1 MKNKFFRALFPAA
14 VLGLS
19 IMLTAYAANSSNA
32 AETTTVSESTADSE
46 TSEASDV
53 TDGAAGGKEAAGEQD
68 TSSDK
73 WYSDRD
79 MEQSPDTSEA
89 KTIEVAD
96 GQTLSITEEGT
107 YILQGTASDCTVLVN
122 APEAKVQLIL
132 DNVTVTNTSSPAIY
146 VLDADK
152 CFVTTADGSENAL
165 TVSGTFTED
174 TENDVKTD
182 AVIFAKSDLTLNGK
196 GTLTISS
203 TDNGIT
209 SKDELT
215 VTGGTYNITASGK
228 GLESNDS
235 TAICD
240 GTFTIDAKEGME
252 STYVRIDGGTFE
264 ISASDDGINAAANS
278 DKNEVQVEING
289 GTLSIKMGAGDTDGI
304 DSNGD
309 LTINGGNIS
318 IECNSPFDYD
328 GTGELNGGTVVVN
341 GEEVT
346 ELTNQFGGGMGKG
359 GMGKG
364 GMGKGG
370 MGKEGMTPDGHGPGN
385 QHPGDTDANSG
396 STDETDAESGS
407 TDESTGKTDA
417 GASNPGAGNQ
427 VFGRKEPGNRQK
439 SDQDSGST
447 DADSESTPTVGES
460 AGNQGV

>member
-1 MKNKFFRALFPAA
+1 MKNKFFRVFFPAA
-14 VLGLS
+14 ILGLS
-19 IMLTAYAANSSNA
+19 ILLTAYTSNSSNA
-32 AETTTVSESTADSE
+32 SETATASESTADSE
-46 TSEASDV
+46 IAEASD
-53 TDGAAGGKEAAGEQD
+53 TADETSGEKETAGEEE
-68 TSSDK
+68 TSGDE

-79 MEQSPDTSEA
+79 MEQSPDTSDA
-89 KTIEVAD
+89 QTIEVTD

-122 APEAKVQLIL
+122 APEARVQFIL
-132 DNVTVTNTSSPAIY
+132 DNVTVSNTSSPAIY

-152 CFVTTADGSENAL
+152 CFVTTAEGSGNAL

-182 AVIFAKSDLTLNGK
+182 AVIFSKSDLTLNGT

-235 TAICD
+235 IAICD

-252 STYVRIDGGTFE
+252 STYIRIDGGTFE

-278 DKNEVQVEING
+278 EKNEVQVEING
-289 GTLSIKMGAGDTDGI
+289 GTLSIRMGAGDTDGI

-328 GTGELNGGTVVVN
+328 GTGALNGGTVAVN

-359 GMGKG
+359 GMGK
-364 GMGKGG
+364 
-370 MGKEGMTPDGHGPGN
+370 EGMIPDGHGPGN

-407 TDESTGKTDA
+407 TDESTGKTDV
-417 GASNPGAGNQ
+417 GASNPGAENQ

-460 AGNQGV
+460 AGGQGI

>member
-32 AETTTVSESTADSE
+32 SETTTASESTADSE
-46 TSEASDV
+46 TSEVSETSEAAEGA
-53 TDGAAGGKEAAGEQD
+53 DGEKDAAGEENA
-68 TSSDK
+68 SSDE

-79 MEQSPDTSEA
+79 MEQSPDTSGA
-89 KTIEVAD
+89 QTIEVTD

-132 DNVTVTNTSSPAIY
+132 DNVTVTNTSSPVIY

-152 CFVTTADGSENAL
+152 CFVTTAEGSENAL

-182 AVIFAKSDLTLNGK
+182 AVIFAKSDLTLNGT

-278 DKNEVQVEING
+278 DKNNVQVEING

-328 GTGELNGGTVVVN
+328 GTGALNSGTVAVN

-346 ELTNQFGGGMGKG
+346 ELTNQFG
-359 GMGKG
+359 G

>member
-152 CFVTTADGSENAL
+152 CFVTTAEGSENAL

-182 AVIFAKSDLTLNGK
+182 AVIFAKSDLTLNGT

-328 GTGELNGGTVVVN
+328 GTGALNGGTVAVN

-346 ELTNQFGGGMGKG
+346 ELTNQFG
-359 GMGKG
+359 G

-385 QHPGDTDANSG
+385 QHPGDMDANSG

-447 DADSESTPTVGES
+447 DADSESTPIVGES
-460 AGNQGV
+460 EGGQGI

>member
-32 AETTTVSESTADSE
+32 AETTASESTADSE
-46 TSEASDV
+46 TSKAADAA
-53 TDGAAGGKEAAGEQD
+53 DGAAGEENS
-68 TSSDK
+68 SSDE

-79 MEQSPDTSEA
+79 MEQSPDTSDA
-89 KTIEVAD
+89 QTIEVAD

-107 YILQGTASDCTVLVN
+107 YILKGTASDCTVLVN

-132 DNVTVTNTSSPAIY
+132 ENVTVTNTSSPAIY
-146 VLDADK
+146 VLAADK
-152 CFVTTADGSENAL
+152 CFVTTAEGSENAL

-182 AVIFAKSDLTLNGK
+182 AVIFSKSDLTLNGT

-215 VTGGTYNITASGK
+215 ITGGTYSITASGK

-235 TAICD
+235 AAICD
-240 GTFTIDAKEGME
+240 GTFTIDAEEGIE
-252 STYVRIDGGTFE
+252 STYIRIDGGTFE
-264 ISASDDGINAAANS
+264 ISAGDDGINAAANS

-289 GTLSIKMGAGDTDGI
+289 GTLSIKMGTGDTDGI
-304 DSNGD
+304 DSNGN
-309 LTINGGNIS
+309 LTINGGNIT

-328 GTGELNGGTVVVN
+328 GTGVLNGGTVVVN

-346 ELTNQFGGGMGKG
+346 ELTNQFEGGMGKG
-359 GMGKG
+359 GKDGMGKD
-364 GMGKGG
+364 GMDKGG
-370 MGKEGMTPDGHGPGN
+370 MGKEGMAPGGYGPGA
-385 QHPGDTDANSG
+385 QHPGDTDANSR
-396 STDETDAESGS
+396 STDDTDAESGS
-407 TDESTGKTDA
+407 TDA
-417 GASNPGAGNQ
+417 N
-427 VFGRKEPGNRQK
+427 
-439 SDQDSGST
+439 SGST
-447 DADSESTPTVGES
+447 PTEGKST
-460 AGNQGV
+460 AGQGV

>member
-32 AETTTVSESTADSE
+32 AEATVSESTTDSE
-46 TSEASDV
+46 TSEASDA
-53 TDGAAGGKEAAGEQD
+53 TDGAAGEKEAAGEQD
-68 TSSDK
+68 TSSDE

-79 MEQSPDTSEA
+79 MEQTPDTSEA
-89 KTIEVAD
+89 QTIEVAD

-152 CFVTTADGSENAL
+152 CFVTTAEGSENAL

-182 AVIFAKSDLTLNGK
+182 AVIFAKSDLTLNGT

-346 ELTNQFGGGMGKG
+346 ELTNQFEGGMGKG
-359 GMGKG
+359 DMDKN
-364 GMGKGG
+364 G
-370 MGKEGMTPDGHGPGN
+370 MGKEGMAPGGFGPGN

-396 STDETDAESGS
+396 STDETGAESGS
-407 TDESTGKTDA
+407 TEESAGKADV
-417 GASNPGAGNQ
+417 GASNTGSGNQ
-427 VFGRKEPGNRQK
+427 TFGKMEPGNRQK
-439 SDQDSGST
+439 SDQNSGST
-447 DADSESTPTVGES
+447 DADSGSTPTVGDET
-460 AGNQGV
+460 GGQGV

>member
-1 MKNKFFRALFPAA
+1 MKNKFFRVLFPAA

-32 AETTTVSESTADSE
+32 SETTAAESTISSKTSEASE
-46 TSEASDV
+46 TSEAAEGA
-53 TDGAAGGKEAAGEQD
+53 DGEKEAAGEEN
-68 TSSDK
+68 TSSDE

-79 MEQSPDTSEA
+79 MEQSPDTSDA
-89 KTIEVAD
+89 KTIEVTD

-132 DNVTVTNTSSPAIY
+132 DNVTVTNASSPVIY

-152 CFVTTADGSENAL
+152 CFVTTAEGSENAL

-264 ISASDDGINAAANS
+264 ISASDDGINAAASS
-278 DKNEVQVEING
+278 DKNNVQVEING

-318 IECNSPFDYD
+318 IECNSPFDYS
-328 GTGELNGGTVVVN
+328 GTGALNGGSVVVN

-346 ELTNQFGGGMGKG
+346 ELTNQFGGGMG
-359 GMGKG
+359 

-370 MGKEGMTPDGHGPGN
+370 MGKEGMAPGGFGPGN

-407 TDESTGKTDA
+407 TDESAGKTDA
-417 GASNPGAGNQ
+417 GASNTDSGNQ
-427 VFGRKEPGNRQK
+427 TFGKMEPGNRQK
-439 SDQDSGST
+439 SDQGSNGT
-447 DADSESTPTVGES
+447 DAASGSTPTVGE
-460 AGNQGV
+460 ATGGQGV

>member
-14 VLGLS
+14 ILGLS
-19 IMLTAYAANSSNA
+19 IILTAYAANSSNA
-32 AETTTVSESTADSE
+32 SETTTASESTVDSE
-46 TSEASDV
+46 TSEVSETSEAAEGA
-53 TDGAAGGKEAAGEQD
+53 DGEKDAAGEENA
-68 TSSDK
+68 SSDE

-79 MEQSPDTSEA
+79 MEQSPDTSDA
-89 KTIEVAD
+89 QTIEVTD

-132 DNVTVTNTSSPAIY
+132 DNVTVTNTSSPVIY

-152 CFVTTADGSENAL
+152 CFVTTAEGSENAL

-182 AVIFAKSDLTLNGK
+182 AVIFAKSDLTLNGT

-359 GMGKG
+359 GMGK
-364 GMGKGG
+364 
-370 MGKEGMTPDGHGPGN
+370 EGMTPDGHGPGN

-460 AGNQGV
+460 AGGQGI

>member
-1 MKNKFFRALFPAA
+1 
-14 VLGLS
+14 
-19 IMLTAYAANSSNA
+19 
-32 AETTTVSESTADSE
+32 
-46 TSEASDV
+46 
-53 TDGAAGGKEAAGEQD
+53 
-68 TSSDK
+68 
-73 WYSDRD
+73 
-79 MEQSPDTSEA
+79 MEQTPDTSEA
-89 KTIEVAD
+89 QTIEVAD

-132 DNVTVTNTSSPAIY
+132 DNVTVAE
-146 VLDADK
+146 
-152 CFVTTADGSENAL
+152 GSENAL

-182 AVIFAKSDLTLNGK
+182 AVIFSKSDLTLNGK

-346 ELTNQFGGGMGKG
+346 ELTNQFEGGMGKG
-359 GMGKG
+359 DMDKN
-364 GMGKGG
+364 G
-370 MGKEGMTPDGHGPGN
+370 MGKEGMAPGGFGPGN

-396 STDETDAESGS
+396 STDETGAESGS
-407 TDESTGKTDA
+407 TEESAGKADV
-417 GASNPGAGNQ
+417 GASNTGSGNQ
-427 VFGRKEPGNRQK
+427 TFGKMEPGNRQK
-439 SDQDSGST
+439 SDQNSGST
-447 DADSESTPTVGES
+447 DADSGSTPTVGDET
-460 AGNQGV
+460 GGQGV

>member
-1 MKNKFFRALFPAA
+1 MKNKFFRAFFPAA
-14 VLGLS
+14 ILGLS
-19 IMLTAYAANSSNA
+19 ILLTAYTSNSSNA
-32 AETTTVSESTADSE
+32 SETATASESTADSE
-46 TSEASDV
+46 IAEASD
-53 TDGAAGGKEAAGEQD
+53 TADETSGEKETAGEEE
-68 TSSDK
+68 TSGDE

-79 MEQSPDTSEA
+79 MEQSPDTSDA
-89 KTIEVAD
+89 QTIEVTD

-122 APEAKVQLIL
+122 APEARVQFIL
-132 DNVTVTNTSSPAIY
+132 DNVTVSNTSSPVIY

-152 CFVTTADGSENAL
+152 CFVTTAEGSGNAL

-182 AVIFAKSDLTLNGK
+182 AVIFSKSDLTLNGT

-235 TAICD
+235 IAICD

-252 STYVRIDGGTFE
+252 STYIRIDGGTFE

-278 DKNEVQVEING
+278 ERNEVQVEING
-289 GTLSIKMGAGDTDGI
+289 GTLSIRMGAGDTDGI

-318 IECNSPFDYD
+318 IECNSPFDYV
-328 GTGELNGGTVVVN
+328 GTGALNGGTVVVN

-346 ELTNQFGGGMGKG
+346 ELTNQFEGGMG
-359 GMGKG
+359 GMNRD
-364 GMGKGG
+364 G
-370 MGKEGMTPDGHGPGN
+370 MGKEGGTPGGYGPGN
-385 QHPGDTDANSG
+385 QHPGSTDANSG
-396 STDETDAESGS
+396 STP
-407 TDESTGKTDA
+407 
-417 GASNPGAGNQ
+417 NPGEETEG
-427 VFGRKEPGNRQK
+427 
-439 SDQDSGST
+439 
-447 DADSESTPTVGES
+447 
-460 AGNQGV
+460 QGI

>member
-1 MKNKFFRALFPAA
+1 MKNKFFRALFQAA

-19 IMLTAYAANSSNA
+19 IMLTAYAAISSNA

-46 TSEASDV
+46 ASEAADT
-53 TDGAAGGKEAAGEQD
+53 TDGE
-68 TSSDK
+68 

-79 MEQSPDTSEA
+79 MEQSPDTSGA
-89 KTIEVAD
+89 QTIEVTD

-132 DNVTVTNTSSPAIY
+132 DNVTVTNTSSPVIY

-152 CFVTTADGSENAL
+152 CFVTTAEGSENAL

-182 AVIFAKSDLTLNGK
+182 AVIFAKSDLTLNGT

-278 DKNEVQVEING
+278 DKNNVQVEING

-328 GTGELNGGTVVVN
+328 GTGALNGGTVAVN

-359 GMGKG
+359 GMGK
-364 GMGKGG
+364 
-370 MGKEGMTPDGHGPGN
+370 EGMIPDGHGPGN

-407 TDESTGKTDA
+407 TDESTGKTDV

-460 AGNQGV
+460 AGGQGI

>member
-152 CFVTTADGSENAL
+152 CFVMTAEGSENAL

-182 AVIFAKSDLTLNGK
+182 AVIFAKSDLTLNGT

-278 DKNEVQVEING
+278 DKNNVQVEING

-328 GTGELNGGTVVVN
+328 GTGTLNGGTVAVN

-346 ELTNQFGGGMGKG
+346 ELTNQFG
-359 GMGKG
+359 G

-460 AGNQGV
+460 AGGQGI

>member
-359 GMGKG
+359 GMGK
-364 GMGKGG
+364 
-370 MGKEGMTPDGHGPGN
+370 EGMTPDGHGPGN

-407 TDESTGKTDA
+407 TDESTGKTDV
-417 GASNPGAGNQ
+417 GASNPGAENQ

>member
-1 MKNKFFRALFPAA
+1 MKNKFFRAFLPAA
-14 VLGLS
+14 ILGLS
-19 IMLTAYAANSSNA
+19 ILLSAYTSNSSNA
-32 AETTTVSESTADSE
+32 SEMTTASESTADSE
-46 TSEASDV
+46 IAEASD
-53 TDGAAGGKEAAGEQD
+53 TADETSGEKETAGDE
-68 TSSDK
+68 

-79 MEQSPDTSEA
+79 MEQSPDTSDA
-89 KTIEVAD
+89 QTIEVTD

-122 APEAKVQLIL
+122 APEARVQFIL
-132 DNVTVTNTSSPAIY
+132 DNVTVSNTSSPVIY

-152 CFVTTADGSENAL
+152 CFVTTAEGSGNAL

-182 AVIFAKSDLTLNGK
+182 AVIFSKSDLTLNGT

-235 TAICD
+235 IAICD

-252 STYVRIDGGTFE
+252 STYIRIDGGTFE
-264 ISASDDGINAAANS
+264 ISASDDGINAAANRER
-278 DKNEVQVEING
+278 NEVQVEING
-289 GTLSIKMGAGDTDGI
+289 GTLSIRMGAGDTDGI

-328 GTGELNGGTVVVN
+328 GTGALNGGTVVVN

-346 ELTNQFGGGMGKG
+346 ELTNQFEGGMG
-359 GMGKG
+359 GMNKD
-364 GMGKGG
+364 G
-370 MGKEGMTPDGHGPGN
+370 MGKEGGTPGGYGPGN
-385 QHPGDTDANSG
+385 QHPGSTDANSG
-396 STDETDAESGS
+396 STP
-407 TDESTGKTDA
+407 
-417 GASNPGAGNQ
+417 NPGEETEG
-427 VFGRKEPGNRQK
+427 
-439 SDQDSGST
+439 
-447 DADSESTPTVGES
+447 
-460 AGNQGV
+460 QGI

>member
-1 MKNKFFRALFPAA
+1 MKNKFFRVLFPAA

-32 AETTTVSESTADSE
+32 SETTTASESTVD
-46 TSEASDV
+46 SEASEAADT
-53 TDGAAGGKEAAGEQD
+53 TDGE
-68 TSSDK
+68 

-79 MEQSPDTSEA
+79 MEQSPDTSDA
-89 KTIEVAD
+89 QTIEVTD

-107 YILQGTASDCTVLVN
+107 YILQGTASDCTVFVN

-132 DNVTVTNTSSPAIY
+132 DNVTVTNTSSPVIY

-152 CFVTTADGSENAL
+152 CFVTTAEGSENAL

-182 AVIFAKSDLTLNGK
+182 AVIFAKSDLTLNGT

-215 VTGGTYNITASGK
+215 VTDGTYNITASGK

-278 DKNEVQVEING
+278 DKNNVQVEING

-328 GTGELNGGTVVVN
+328 GTGALNGGTVAVN

-346 ELTNQFGGGMGKG
+346 ELTNQFGD
-359 GMGKG
+359 

-370 MGKEGMTPDGHGPGN
+370 MGKEGMIPDGHGPGN

-407 TDESTGKTDA
+407 TDESTGKTDV
-417 GASNPGAGNQ
+417 GASNPGAGTQ

-460 AGNQGV
+460 AGGQGI

>member
-14 VLGLS
+14 ILGLS
-19 IMLTAYAANSSNA
+19 IMLTAYTANSSNA

-152 CFVTTADGSENAL
+152 CFVTTAEGSENAL

-182 AVIFAKSDLTLNGK
+182 AVIFAKSDLTLNGT

-278 DKNEVQVEING
+278 DKNNVQVEING

-328 GTGELNGGTVVVN
+328 GTGALNGGTVVVN

-346 ELTNQFGGGMGKG
+346 ELTNQFEGGMG
-359 GMGKG
+359 GMNKD
-364 GMGKGG
+364 G
-370 MGKEGMTPDGHGPGN
+370 MGKEGGTPGGYGPGN
-385 QHPGDTDANSG
+385 QHPGSTDANSG
-396 STDETDAESGS
+396 STP
-407 TDESTGKTDA
+407 
-417 GASNPGAGNQ
+417 NPGEETEG
-427 VFGRKEPGNRQK
+427 
-439 SDQDSGST
+439 
-447 DADSESTPTVGES
+447 
-460 AGNQGV
+460 QGI

>member
-14 VLGLS
+14 ILGLS

-32 AETTTVSESTADSE
+32 SETTTASESTADSE
-46 TSEASDV
+46 TSEAADT
-53 TDGAAGGKEAAGEQD
+53 TDGE
-68 TSSDK
+68 

-79 MEQSPDTSEA
+79 MEQSPDTSGA
-89 KTIEVAD
+89 QTIEVTD

-132 DNVTVTNTSSPAIY
+132 DNVTVTNTSSPVIY

-152 CFVTTADGSENAL
+152 CFVTTAEGSENAL

-182 AVIFAKSDLTLNGK
+182 AVIFAKSDLTLNGT

-240 GTFTIDAKEGME
+240 GIFTIDAKEGME

-289 GTLSIKMGAGDTDGI
+289 GTLSIKMGTGDTDGI

-328 GTGELNGGTVVVN
+328 GTGALNGGTVAVN

-346 ELTNQFGGGMGKG
+346 ELTNQFG
-359 GMGKG
+359 G

-396 STDETDAESGS
+396 STDETDAEAGS

-460 AGNQGV
+460 AGSQGV

>member
-32 AETTTVSESTADSE
+32 AEATVSESTTDSE
-46 TSEASDV
+46 TSEASDA
-53 TDGAAGGKEAAGEQD
+53 TDGAAGEKEAAGEQD
-68 TSSDK
+68 TSSDE

-79 MEQSPDTSEA
+79 MEQTPDTSEA
-89 KTIEVAD
+89 QTIEVAD

-152 CFVTTADGSENAL
+152 CFVTTAEGSENAL

-182 AVIFAKSDLTLNGK
+182 AVIFSKSDLTLNGK

-328 GTGELNGGTVVVN
+328 GTGALNGGTVVVN

-346 ELTNQFGGGMGKG
+346 ELTNQFG
-359 GMGKG
+359 G

-396 STDETDAESGS
+396 STDETGAESGS
-407 TDESTGKTDA
+407 TEESAGKADV
-417 GASNPGAGNQ
+417 GASNTGSGNQ
-427 VFGRKEPGNRQK
+427 TFGKMEPGNRQK
-439 SDQDSGST
+439 SDQNSGST
-447 DADSESTPTVGES
+447 DADSGSTPTVGDET
-460 AGNQGV
+460 GGQGV

>member
-14 VLGLS
+14 ILGLS
-19 IMLTAYAANSSNA
+19 IILTAYAANSSNA
-32 AETTTVSESTADSE
+32 SETTTASESTVDSE
-46 TSEASDV
+46 TSEVSETSEAAEGA
-53 TDGAAGGKEAAGEQD
+53 DGEKDAAGEENA
-68 TSSDK
+68 SSDE

-79 MEQSPDTSEA
+79 MEQSPDTSGA
-89 KTIEVAD
+89 QTIEVTD

-132 DNVTVTNTSSPAIY
+132 DNVTVTNTSSPVIY

-152 CFVTTADGSENAL
+152 CFVTTAEGSENAL

-174 TENDVKTD
+174 TENDVK
-182 AVIFAKSDLTLNGK
+182 NGK

-359 GMGKG
+359 GMGK
-364 GMGKGG
+364 
-370 MGKEGMTPDGHGPGN
+370 EGMTPDGHGPGN
-385 QHPGDTDANSG
+385 QHPGDMDANSG

-460 AGNQGV
+460 AGGQGI

>member
-32 AETTTVSESTADSE
+32 SETTTASESTVDSE
-46 TSEASDV
+46 TSEVSETSEAAEGA
-53 TDGAAGGKEAAGEQD
+53 DGEKDAAGEENA
-68 TSSDK
+68 SSDE

-79 MEQSPDTSEA
+79 MEQSPDTSGA
-89 KTIEVAD
+89 QTIEVTD

-132 DNVTVTNTSSPAIY
+132 DNVTVTNTSSPVIY

-152 CFVTTADGSENAL
+152 CFVTTAEGSENAL

-182 AVIFAKSDLTLNGK
+182 AVIFAKSDLTLNGT

-278 DKNEVQVEING
+278 DKNNVQVEING

-328 GTGELNGGTVVVN
+328 GTGALNSGTVAVN

-346 ELTNQFGGGMGKG
+346 ELTNQFG
-359 GMGKG
+359 G

>member
-79 MEQSPDTSEA
+79 MEQSPDTSEP

-107 YILQGTASDCTVLVN
+107 YILQGTASDCTILVN

-152 CFVTTADGSENAL
+152 CFVMTAEGSENAL

-182 AVIFAKSDLTLNGK
+182 AVIFAKSDLTLNGT

-278 DKNEVQVEING
+278 DKNNVQVEING

-359 GMGKG
+359 GMGK
-364 GMGKGG
+364 
-370 MGKEGMTPDGHGPGN
+370 EGMTPDGHGPGN

-417 GASNPGAGNQ
+417 GANNPGAGNQ

-460 AGNQGV
+460 AGGQGI

>member
-1 MKNKFFRALFPAA
+1 MKNKFFRAFFPAA
-14 VLGLS
+14 ILGLS
-19 IMLTAYAANSSNA
+19 ILLTAYTSNSSNA
-32 AETTTVSESTADSE
+32 SETATASESTADSE
-46 TSEASDV
+46 IAEASD
-53 TDGAAGGKEAAGEQD
+53 TADETSGEKETAGEEE
-68 TSSDK
+68 TSGDE

-79 MEQSPDTSEA
+79 MEQSPDTSDA
-89 KTIEVAD
+89 QTIEVTD

-122 APEAKVQLIL
+122 APEARVQFIL
-132 DNVTVTNTSSPAIY
+132 DNVTVSNTSSPAIY

-152 CFVTTADGSENAL
+152 CFVTTAEGSGNAL

-182 AVIFAKSDLTLNGK
+182 AVIFSKSDLTLNGT

-235 TAICD
+235 IAICD

-252 STYVRIDGGTFE
+252 STYIRIDGGTFE

-278 DKNEVQVEING
+278 EKNEVQVEING
-289 GTLSIKMGAGDTDGI
+289 GTLSIRMGAGDTDGI

-318 IECNSPFDYD
+318 IECNSPFDYV
-328 GTGELNGGTVVVN
+328 GTGALNGGTVVVN

-346 ELTNQFGGGMGKG
+346 ELTNQFEGGMG
-359 GMGKG
+359 GMNKD
-364 GMGKGG
+364 G
-370 MGKEGMTPDGHGPGN
+370 MGKEGGTPGGYGPGN
-385 QHPGDTDANSG
+385 QHPGSTDANSG
-396 STDETDAESGS
+396 STP
-407 TDESTGKTDA
+407 
-417 GASNPGAGNQ
+417 NPGEETEG
-427 VFGRKEPGNRQK
+427 
-439 SDQDSGST
+439 
-447 DADSESTPTVGES
+447 
-460 AGNQGV
+460 QGI

>member
-1 MKNKFFRALFPAA
+1 MKNKFFRVLFPAA

-19 IMLTAYAANSSNA
+19 IMLTAYAANSSNVS
-32 AETTTVSESTADSE
+32 ETTTASESTVDSE
-46 TSEASDV
+46 TSEVSETSEAAEGA
-53 TDGAAGGKEAAGEQD
+53 DGKKEAAGEENA
-68 TSSDK
+68 SSDE

-79 MEQSPDTSEA
+79 MEQSPDTSGA
-89 KTIEVAD
+89 QTIEVTD
-96 GQTLSITEEGT
+96 GQTLSITEKGT

-132 DNVTVTNTSSPAIY
+132 DNVTVTNTSSPVIY

-152 CFVTTADGSENAL
+152 CFVTTAEGSENAL

-359 GMGKG
+359 GMGK
-364 GMGKGG
+364 
-370 MGKEGMTPDGHGPGN
+370 EGMTPDGHGPGN

-427 VFGRKEPGNRQK
+427 VFGKQEPGNRQK
-439 SDQDSGST
+439 NDQDSGST

-460 AGNQGV
+460 AGGQGI

>member
-14 VLGLS
+14 ILGLS

-32 AETTTVSESTADSE
+32 SETTTASESTVDSE
-46 TSEASDV
+46 TSEVSETSEAAEGA
-53 TDGAAGGKEAAGEQD
+53 DGEKDAAGEENA
-68 TSSDK
+68 SSDE

-79 MEQSPDTSEA
+79 MEQSPDTSGA
-89 KTIEVAD
+89 QTIEVTD

-132 DNVTVTNTSSPAIY
+132 DNVTVTNTSSPVIY

-152 CFVTTADGSENAL
+152 CFVTTAEGSENAL

-182 AVIFAKSDLTLNGK
+182 AVIFAKSDLTLNGT

-278 DKNEVQVEING
+278 DKNNVQVEING

-328 GTGELNGGTVVVN
+328 GTGALNSGTVAVN

-346 ELTNQFGGGMGKG
+346 ELTNQFG
-359 GMGKG
+359 G

>member
-32 AETTTVSESTADSE
+32 AETTTVSESTAGSE
-46 TSEASDV
+46 TSEASDA
-53 TDGAAGGKEAAGEQD
+53 TDGAAGEKEAAGEQD
-68 TSSDK
+68 TSSDE

-79 MEQSPDTSEA
+79 MEQSPDTSGA

-107 YILQGTASDCTVLVN
+107 YILKGTGSDCTVLVN

-132 DNVTVTNTSSPAIY
+132 DNVTVTNTSSPVIY

-152 CFVTTADGSENAL
+152 CFVTTAEGSENAL

-174 TENDVKTD
+174 TENNVKTD
-182 AVIFAKSDLTLNGK
+182 AVIFSKSDLTLNGK

-328 GTGELNGGTVVVN
+328 GTGALNGGTVVVN

-346 ELTNQFGGGMGKG
+346 ELTNQFEGGMGKG
-359 GMGKG
+359 GMD
-364 GMGKGG
+364 KGG
-370 MGKEGMTPDGHGPGN
+370 MGKEGMAPGGFGPGAK
-385 QHPGDTDANSG
+385 HPGDTDADSG
-396 STDETDAESGS
+396 STDETGAESGS
-407 TDESTGKTDA
+407 TEESNGKTNA
-417 GASNPGAGNQ
+417 GASNQGDGNQ
-427 VFGRKEPGNRQK
+427 AFGKMESGNRQK
-439 SDQDSGST
+439 GDQNSGST
-447 DADSESTPTVGES
+447 DADSGSTPTVGDETD
-460 AGNQGV
+460 GQGV

>member
-1 MKNKFFRALFPAA
+1 MKNKLFRVLFPAA
-14 VLGLS
+14 ILGLF

-32 AETTTVSESTADSE
+32 SETTTASESTVDSE
-46 TSEASDV
+46 TSEAADT
-53 TDGAAGGKEAAGEQD
+53 TDGE
-68 TSSDK
+68 

-79 MEQSPDTSEA
+79 MEQSPNTSGA
-89 KTIEVAD
+89 QTIEVTD

-132 DNVTVTNTSSPAIY
+132 DNVTVTNTSSPVIY

-152 CFVTTADGSENAL
+152 CFVTTAEGSENAL

-182 AVIFAKSDLTLNGK
+182 AVIFAKSDLTLNGT

-278 DKNEVQVEING
+278 DKNNVQVEING

-328 GTGELNGGTVVVN
+328 GTGTLNGGTVVVN

-346 ELTNQFGGGMGKG
+346 ELTNQFGGGMG
-359 GMGKG
+359 

-370 MGKEGMTPDGHGPGN
+370 MGKEGMAPGGFGPGN

-407 TDESTGKTDA
+407 TDESTGKTDV

-460 AGNQGV
+460 AGGQGI

>member
-1 MKNKFFRALFPAA
+1 MKNKFFRVLFPAA

-32 AETTTVSESTADSE
+32 SETTAAESTISSKTSEASE
-46 TSEASDV
+46 TSEAAEGA
-53 TDGAAGGKEAAGEQD
+53 DGEKEAAGEEN
-68 TSSDK
+68 TSSDE

-79 MEQSPDTSEA
+79 MEQSPDTSDA
-89 KTIEVAD
+89 KTIEVTD

-132 DNVTVTNTSSPAIY
+132 DNVTVTNASSPVIY
-146 VLDADK
+146 ALDADK
-152 CFVTTADGSENAL
+152 CFVTTAEGSENAL

-182 AVIFAKSDLTLNGK
+182 AVIFAKSDLTLNGT

-278 DKNEVQVEING
+278 DKNNVQVEING

-318 IECNSPFDYD
+318 IECNSPFDYS
-328 GTGELNGGTVVVN
+328 GTGALNGGSVVVN

-346 ELTNQFGGGMGKG
+346 ELTNQFGGGMG
-359 GMGKG
+359 

-370 MGKEGMTPDGHGPGN
+370 MGKEGMAPGGFGPGN

-407 TDESTGKTDA
+407 TDESAGKTDA
-417 GASNPGAGNQ
+417 GASNTDSGNQ
-427 VFGRKEPGNRQK
+427 TFGKMEPGNRQK
-439 SDQDSGST
+439 SDQGSGST
-447 DADSESTPTVGES
+447 DANSGSTLT
-460 AGNQGV
+460 AGKSTAGQGV

>member
-14 VLGLS
+14 ILGLS
-19 IMLTAYAANSSNA
+19 IILTAYAANSSNA
-32 AETTTVSESTADSE
+32 SETTTASESTVDSE
-46 TSEASDV
+46 TSEVSETSEAAEGA
-53 TDGAAGGKEAAGEQD
+53 DGEKDAAGEENA
-68 TSSDK
+68 SSDE

-79 MEQSPDTSEA
+79 MEQSPDTSGA
-89 KTIEVAD
+89 QTIEVTD

-132 DNVTVTNTSSPAIY
+132 DNVTVTNTSSPVIY

-152 CFVTTADGSENAL
+152 CFVTTAEGSENAL

-182 AVIFAKSDLTLNGK
+182 AVIFSKSDLTLNGK

-359 GMGKG
+359 GMGK
-364 GMGKGG
+364 
-370 MGKEGMTPDGHGPGN
+370 EGMTPDGHGPGN
-385 QHPGDTDANSG
+385 QHPGDMDANSG

-460 AGNQGV
+460 AGGQGI

>member
-14 VLGLS
+14 ILGLS
-19 IMLTAYAANSSNA
+19 IMLTAYTANSSNA

-152 CFVTTADGSENAL
+152 CFVMTAEGSENAL

-182 AVIFAKSDLTLNGK
+182 AVIFAKSDLTLNGT

-278 DKNEVQVEING
+278 DKNNVQVEING

-328 GTGELNGGTVVVN
+328 GTGTLNGGTVAVN

-346 ELTNQFGGGMGKG
+346 ELTNQFG
-359 GMGKG
+359 G

-460 AGNQGV
+460 AGGQGI

>member
-14 VLGLS
+14 ILGLS
-19 IMLTAYAANSSNA
+19 IILTAYAANSSNA
-32 AETTTVSESTADSE
+32 SETTTASESTVDSE
-46 TSEASDV
+46 TSEVSETSEAAEGA
-53 TDGAAGGKEAAGEQD
+53 DGEKDAAGEENA
-68 TSSDK
+68 SSDE

-79 MEQSPDTSEA
+79 MEQSPDTSGA
-89 KTIEVAD
+89 QTIEVTD

-132 DNVTVTNTSSPAIY
+132 DNVTVTNTSSPVIY

-152 CFVTTADGSENAL
+152 CFVTTAEGSENAL

-182 AVIFAKSDLTLNGK
+182 AVIFSKSDLTLNGK

-203 TDNGIT
+203 TDNGVT

-359 GMGKG
+359 GMGK
-364 GMGKGG
+364 
-370 MGKEGMTPDGHGPGN
+370 EGMTPDGHGPGN
-385 QHPGDTDANSG
+385 QHPGDMDANSG

-460 AGNQGV
+460 AGGQGI

>member
-32 AETTTVSESTADSE
+32 SETTTASESTADSE
-46 TSEASDV
+46 TSEVSETSEAAEGA
-53 TDGAAGGKEAAGEQD
+53 DGEKDAAGEENA
-68 TSSDK
+68 SSDE

-79 MEQSPDTSEA
+79 MEQSPDTSGA
-89 KTIEVAD
+89 QTIEVTD

-132 DNVTVTNTSSPAIY
+132 DNVTVTNTSSPVIY

-152 CFVTTADGSENAL
+152 CFVTTAEGSENAL

-182 AVIFAKSDLTLNGK
+182 AVIFAKSDLTLNGT

-215 VTGGTYNITASGK
+215 VTGSTYNITASGK

-278 DKNEVQVEING
+278 DKNNVQVEING

-328 GTGELNGGTVVVN
+328 GTGALNGGTVAVN

-346 ELTNQFGGGMGKG
+346 ELTNQFG
-359 GMGKG
+359 G

-447 DADSESTPTVGES
+447 DADSESTPTVGKS

>member
-14 VLGLS
+14 ILGLS

-32 AETTTVSESTADSE
+32 AETTASESTAGLE
-46 TSEASDV
+46 TAEASDV
-53 TDGAAGGKEAAGEQD
+53 TDGAAGEQD
-68 TSSDK
+68 TSSDE

-79 MEQSPDTSEA
+79 MEQSPDTSDA
-89 KTIEVAD
+89 QTIEVAD

-146 VLDADK
+146 VLAADK
-152 CFVTTADGSENAL
+152 CFITTAEGSENAL

-182 AVIFAKSDLTLNGK
+182 AVIFSKSDLTLNGT

-215 VTGGTYNITASGK
+215 VTGGTYSITASGK

-235 TAICD
+235 AAICD
-240 GTFTIDAKEGME
+240 GTFTIDAEEGIE
-252 STYVRIDGGTFE
+252 STYIRIDGGTFE

-289 GTLSIKMGAGDTDGI
+289 GTLSIKMGTGDTDGI
-304 DSNGD
+304 DSNGN
-309 LTINGGNIS
+309 LTINGGNIT

-328 GTGELNGGTVVVN
+328 GTGVLNGGTVVVN

-346 ELTNQFGGGMGKG
+346 ELTNQFEGGMGGMGKG
-359 GMGKG
+359 GMGKQGMAPG
-364 GMGKGG
+364 GF
-370 MGKEGMTPDGHGPGN
+370 GPGN

-407 TDESTGKTDA
+407 TDESAGKTDA
-417 GASNPGAGNQ
+417 GASNTDSGNQ
-427 VFGRKEPGNRQK
+427 TFGKMEPGNRQK
-439 SDQDSGST
+439 SDQGSGST
-447 DADSESTPTVGES
+447 DANSGSTLT
-460 AGNQGV
+460 AGKSTAGQGV

>member
-53 TDGAAGGKEAAGEQD
+53 TDGAAGEKEAAGEQD
-68 TSSDK
+68 TSSDE

-79 MEQSPDTSEA
+79 MEQSPDTSDA

-107 YILQGTASDCTVLVN
+107 YILKGTASDCTVLVN

-132 DNVTVTNTSSPAIY
+132 DNVTVTNTSAPVIY

-152 CFVTTADGSENAL
+152 CFVTTAEGSENAL
-165 TVSGTFTED
+165 TVSGTFTKD
-174 TENDVKTD
+174 TGNDVKTD
-182 AVIFAKSDLTLNGK
+182 AVIFSKSDLTMNGK

-215 VTGGTYNITASGK
+215 ITGGTYSITASGK

-235 TAICD
+235 IAICD

-252 STYVRIDGGTFE
+252 STYIRIDGGTFE

-278 DKNEVQVEING
+278 EKNEVQVEING
-289 GTLSIKMGAGDTDGI
+289 GTLSIRMGAGDTDGI

-318 IECNSPFDYD
+318 IECNSPFDYV
-328 GTGELNGGTVVVN
+328 GTGALNGGTVVVN

-346 ELTNQFGGGMGKG
+346 ELTNQFEGGMG
-359 GMGKG
+359 GMNKD
-364 GMGKGG
+364 G
-370 MGKEGMTPDGHGPGN
+370 MGKEGGTPGGYGPGN
-385 QHPGDTDANSG
+385 QHPGSTDANSG
-396 STDETDAESGS
+396 STP
-407 TDESTGKTDA
+407 
-417 GASNPGAGNQ
+417 NPGEETEG
-427 VFGRKEPGNRQK
+427 
-439 SDQDSGST
+439 
-447 DADSESTPTVGES
+447 
-460 AGNQGV
+460 QGI

>member
-1 MKNKFFRALFPAA
+1 MKNKFFRAFFPAA
-14 VLGLS
+14 ILGLS
-19 IMLTAYAANSSNA
+19 ILLTAYTSNSSNA
-32 AETTTVSESTADSE
+32 SETATASESTADSE
-46 TSEASDV
+46 IAEASD
-53 TDGAAGGKEAAGEQD
+53 TADETSGEKETAGEEE
-68 TSSDK
+68 TSGDE

-79 MEQSPDTSEA
+79 MEQSPDTSDA
-89 KTIEVAD
+89 QTIEVTD

-122 APEAKVQLIL
+122 APEARVQFIL
-132 DNVTVTNTSSPAIY
+132 DNVTVSNTSSPAIY

-152 CFVTTADGSENAL
+152 CFVTTAEGSENAL

-235 TAICD
+235 IAICD

-278 DKNEVQVEING
+278 DKNNVQVEITG

-318 IECNSPFDYD
+318 IECNSPFDYV
-328 GTGELNGGTVVVN
+328 GTGALNGGTVVVRPSGTEPLVRVMIE
-341 GEEVT
+341 GE
-346 ELTNQFGGGMGKG
+346 
-359 GMGKG
+359 
-364 GMGKGG
+364 
-370 MGKEGMTPDGHGPGN
+370 
-385 QHPGDTDANSG
+385 
-396 STDETDAESGS
+396 
-407 TDESTGKTDA
+407 
-417 GASNPGAGNQ
+417 
-427 VFGRKEPGNRQK
+427 
-439 SDQDSGST
+439 DQDQIREEAQKL
-447 DADSESTPTVGES
+447 ADLIARVMG
-460 AGNQGV
+460 

>member
-14 VLGLS
+14 ILGLS
-19 IMLTAYAANSSNA
+19 IMLTAYAANSSNVS
-32 AETTTVSESTADSE
+32 ETTTASESTVDSE
-46 TSEASDV
+46 TSEAADT
-53 TDGAAGGKEAAGEQD
+53 TDGE
-68 TSSDK
+68 

-79 MEQSPDTSEA
+79 MEQSPDTSGA
-89 KTIEVAD
+89 QTIEVTD
-96 GQTLSITEEGT
+96 GQTLSITKEGT

-132 DNVTVTNTSSPAIY
+132 DNVTVTNTSSPVIY

-152 CFVTTADGSENAL
+152 CFVTTAEGSENAL

-182 AVIFAKSDLTLNGK
+182 AVIFAKSDLTLNGT

-328 GTGELNGGTVVVN
+328 GTGALNGGTVAVN

-346 ELTNQFGGGMGKG
+346 ELTNQFGGGMGK
-359 GMGKG
+359 
-364 GMGKGG
+364 
-370 MGKEGMTPDGHGPGN
+370 EGMTSDGHGPGN
-385 QHPGDTDANSG
+385 QHPGDMDANSG

-427 VFGRKEPGNRQK
+427 VFGRKEPGTRQK

-460 AGNQGV
+460 AGGQGI

>member
-152 CFVTTADGSENAL
+152 CFVTTAEGSENAL

-182 AVIFAKSDLTLNGK
+182 AVIFAKPDLTLNGT

-328 GTGELNGGTVVVN
+328 GTGALNGGTVAVN

-346 ELTNQFGGGMGKG
+346 ELTNQFG
-359 GMGKG
+359 G

-385 QHPGDTDANSG
+385 QHPGDMDANSG

-407 TDESTGKTDA
+407 TDESTGKTDV
-417 GASNPGAGNQ
+417 GASNPGAENQ

-460 AGNQGV
+460 AGGQGV

>member
-32 AETTTVSESTADSE
+32 SETTAASESTADSE
-46 TSEASDV
+46 TSKAADAA
-53 TDGAAGGKEAAGEQD
+53 DGAAGEENS
-68 TSSDK
+68 SSDE

-79 MEQSPDTSEA
+79 MEQSPDTSDA
-89 KTIEVAD
+89 QTIEMAD

-107 YILQGTASDCTVLVN
+107 YILKGTASDCTVLVN

-146 VLDADK
+146 VLAADK
-152 CFVTTADGSENAL
+152 CFVTTAEGSENAL
-165 TVSGTFTED
+165 KVSGTFSED

-182 AVIFAKSDLTLNGK
+182 AVIFSKSDLTLNGK

-215 VTGGTYNITASGK
+215 ITGGTYSITASGK

-235 TAICD
+235 AAICD
-240 GTFTIDAKEGME
+240 GTFTIDAEEGIE
-252 STYVRIDGGTFE
+252 STYIRIDGGTFE

-289 GTLSIKMGAGDTDGI
+289 GTLSIKMGTGDTDGI
-304 DSNGD
+304 DSNGN
-309 LTINGGNIS
+309 LTINGGNIT

-328 GTGELNGGTVVVN
+328 GTGVLNGGAVVVN

-346 ELTNQFGGGMGKG
+346 ELTNQFEGGMGKG
-359 GMGKG
+359 GKDGMDKG
-364 GMGKGG
+364 GMDKGG
-370 MGKEGMTPDGHGPGN
+370 MGKEGMAPGGYGPGA
-385 QHPGDTDANSG
+385 QHPGDTDANSRSTDDTDAHSG
-396 STDETDAESGS
+396 STDDTDAESGS
-407 TDESTGKTDA
+407 TDA
-417 GASNPGAGNQ
+417 N
-427 VFGRKEPGNRQK
+427 
-439 SDQDSGST
+439 SGST
-447 DADSESTPTVGES
+447 PTAGKST
-460 AGNQGV
+460 AGQGV

>member
-1 MKNKFFRALFPAA
+1 MKNKFFRAFFPAA
-14 VLGLS
+14 ILGLS
-19 IMLTAYAANSSNA
+19 ILLTAYTSNSSNA
-32 AETTTVSESTADSE
+32 SETATASESTADSE
-46 TSEASDV
+46 IAEASD
-53 TDGAAGGKEAAGEQD
+53 TADETSGEKETAGEEE
-68 TSSDK
+68 TSGDE

-79 MEQSPDTSEA
+79 MEQSPDTSDA
-89 KTIEVAD
+89 QTIEVTD

-122 APEAKVQLIL
+122 APEARVQFIL
-132 DNVTVTNTSSPAIY
+132 DNVTVSNTSSPAIY

-152 CFVTTADGSENAL
+152 CFVTTAEGSGNAL

-278 DKNEVQVEING
+278 DKNNVQVEING

-318 IECNSPFDYD
+318 IECNSPFDYV
-328 GTGELNGGTVVVN
+328 GTGALNGGTVVVN

-346 ELTNQFGGGMGKG
+346 ELTNQFEGGMG
-359 GMGKG
+359 GMNKD
-364 GMGKGG
+364 G
-370 MGKEGMTPDGHGPGN
+370 MGKEGGTPGGYGPGN
-385 QHPGDTDANSG
+385 QHPGSTDANSG
-396 STDETDAESGS
+396 STP
-407 TDESTGKTDA
+407 
-417 GASNPGAGNQ
+417 NPGEETEG
-427 VFGRKEPGNRQK
+427 
-439 SDQDSGST
+439 
-447 DADSESTPTVGES
+447 
-460 AGNQGV
+460 QGI